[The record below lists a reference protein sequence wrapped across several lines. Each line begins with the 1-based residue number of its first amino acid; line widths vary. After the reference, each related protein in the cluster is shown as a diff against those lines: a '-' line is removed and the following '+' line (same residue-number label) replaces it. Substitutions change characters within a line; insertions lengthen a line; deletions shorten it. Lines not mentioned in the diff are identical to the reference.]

1 MNLEPSIRNG
11 RILNLND
18 ILVSLK
24 NALML
29 IT

>member
-1 MNLEPSIRNG
+1 MNLEPTIRNG

-24 NALML
+24 KCTNAD
-29 IT
+29 